1 MMPALQYLRHGKA
14 LCGKVFKRFVET
26 FNYHNDFIA
35 NLKGDG
41 DLPMSDGCIL
51 LDLTDPKHPV
61 IRFNKQNLDLT
72 PGGGSGLPDLSCF
85 CIKPSPKQEDNGAPA
100 FCNCFVSD
108 GMVFEQVI
116 EDGSYRVDQFVLQ
129 GELEEGREY
138 SDDDRPYVYVQ
149 FYGGDHDI
157 NAQKTLED
165 VREIAKD
172 QTQGTVL
179 LLYKLKHD
187 GSVAI
192 DFRNMPIFQHVEAV

>member
-1 MMPALQYLRHGKA
+1 MTTPP
-14 LCGKVFKRFVET
+14 T
-26 FNYHNDFIA
+26 
-35 NLKGDG
+35 
-41 DLPMSDGCIL
+41 P
-51 LDLTDPKHPV
+51 P
-61 IRFNKQNLDLT
+61 T
-72 PGGGSGLPDLSCF
+72 PGKPISASFFARLIAWAKSGMLVEGTGYRLRRGPNGTALEIDVKSVAKPSKSPDLSCF
-85 CIKPSPKQEDNGAPA
+85 CIKPSPKQEDAGALA

-108 GMVFEQVI
+108 GMVFKQVI

-138 SDDDRPYVYVQ
+138 TDDDRPYVYVQ
-149 FYGGDHDI
+149 FYGGDHNI

-172 QTQGTVL
+172 PTQGTVL

>member
-41 DLPMSDGCIL
+41 DLQKSDGCIE
-51 LDLTDPKHPV
+51 LDRTDPAHPV
-61 IRFNKQNLDLT
+61 VRLNRLKLDQEGDAEET
-72 PGGGSGLPDLSCF
+72 KDLSCF
-85 CIKPSPKQEDNGAPA
+85 CIKPSPKQEDNGALA

-116 EDGSYRVDQFVLQ
+116 ADGDYRVDQFVLQ

-138 SDDDRPYVYVQ
+138 TDYDRPYVYVQ

-157 NAQKTLED
+157 SAQKTLED
-165 VREIAKD
+165 VRKIAKD
-172 QTQGTVL
+172 PTQGTVL

-192 DFRNMPIFQHVEAV
+192 DFRNMPIFQHVEDV

>member
-1 MMPALQYLRHGKA
+1 MDNPIEIPVKGAPLRVQWGANVANRLNSIGSFCPSGMLLSEGATGTGFAALPKNLRERVA
-14 LCGKVFKRFVET
+14 
-26 FNYHNDFIA
+26 
-35 NLKGDG
+35 KG
-41 DLPMSDGCIL
+41 
-51 LDLTDPKHPV
+51 
-61 IRFNKQNLDLT
+61 N
-72 PGGGSGLPDLSCF
+72 DLSCF
-85 CIKPSPKQEDNGAPA
+85 CIKPSPKQEDAGALA

-108 GMVFEQVI
+108 GMVFKQVI

-138 SDDDRPYVYVQ
+138 TDDDRPYVYVQ
-149 FYGGDHDI
+149 FYGGDHNI

-172 QTQGTVL
+172 PTQGTVL

>member
-1 MMPALQYLRHGKA
+1 MFEKIPAPVKGQPARASWGAALTSRVNELCAMAPARGLARDGLTGTGFAALPSNRRERVAKA
-14 LCGKVFKRFVET
+14 
-26 FNYHNDFIA
+26 A
-35 NLKGDG
+35 
-41 DLPMSDGCIL
+41 
-51 LDLTDPKHPV
+51 
-61 IRFNKQNLDLT
+61 
-72 PGGGSGLPDLSCF
+72 DLSCF
-85 CIKPSPKQEDNGAPA
+85 CIKPSPKQEDAGALA

-138 SDDDRPYVYVQ
+138 TDDDRPYVYVR

-172 QTQGTVL
+172 PTQGTVL

>member
-1 MMPALQYLRHGKA
+1 MTTPP
-14 LCGKVFKRFVET
+14 
-26 FNYHNDFIA
+26 I
-35 NLKGDG
+35 
-41 DLPMSDGCIL
+41 P
-51 LDLTDPKHPV
+51 P
-61 IRFNKQNLDLT
+61 T
-72 PGGGSGLPDLSCF
+72 PGKPISASFFARLIGWVKSGMLVEGNGYCLRRGPNGTALEIDVKSVAKPSTSPDLSCF
-85 CIKPSPKQEDNGAPA
+85 CIKPSPKQEDNGALA

-108 GMVFEQVI
+108 GMVFKQVI

-129 GELEEGREY
+129 GELQEGREY
-138 SDDDRPYVYVQ
+138 TDDDRPYVYVQ
-149 FYGGDHDI
+149 FYGGDHNI

-172 QTQGTVL
+172 PTQGTVL

>member
-1 MMPALQYLRHGKA
+1 MTTPPTPPSPGKPISASFFARLIAWVKSGMLVEGTGYRLRRGPNGTAL
-14 LCGKVFKRFVET
+14 
-26 FNYHNDFIA
+26 
-35 NLKGDG
+35 
-41 DLPMSDGCIL
+41 
-51 LDLTDPKHPV
+51 V
-61 IRFNKQNLDLT
+61 IDVKSVAK
-72 PGGGSGLPDLSCF
+72 PSPSPDLSCF
-85 CIKPSPKQEDNGAPA
+85 CIKPSPKQEDNGALA

-108 GMVFEQVI
+108 GMVFKQVI

-138 SDDDRPYVYVQ
+138 TDDDRPYVYVQ

-172 QTQGTVL
+172 PTQGTVL